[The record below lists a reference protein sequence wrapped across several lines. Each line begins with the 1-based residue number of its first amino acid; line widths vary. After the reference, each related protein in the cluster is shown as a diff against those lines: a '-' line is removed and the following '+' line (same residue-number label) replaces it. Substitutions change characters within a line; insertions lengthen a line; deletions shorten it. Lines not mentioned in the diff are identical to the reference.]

1 MCQELSSLRQAS
13 RFQDWI
19 KKLWFKML
27 KTRIDPWMVISSA
40 LKFYQRSIGLTII
53 RQLNLLIF
61 YMRMFKRLIEYLWT
75 VRMRRSINKLIWLN
89 WLTLKTAS
97 RSLGELGEFLRKW
110 IRLMEDL
117 FSNIK
122 IWKVKLKI
130 NSINFFKTT
139 I

>member
-1 MCQELSSLRQAS
+1 MYQELSSLRQAS

-27 KTRIDPWMVISSA
+27 KTRIEPWMVISSA
-40 LKFYQRSIGLTII
+40 LRFYQRRIGLTII
-53 RQLNLLIF
+53 RQLSLLIF
-61 YMRMFKRLIEYLWT
+61 YMRMFKRLIKYLWI
-75 VRMRRSINKLIWLN
+75 VRMRRSIFKLIWLN
-89 WLTLKTAS
+89 WLTLKIAS
-97 RSLGELGEFLRKW
+97 RSLEELGEFLRKW